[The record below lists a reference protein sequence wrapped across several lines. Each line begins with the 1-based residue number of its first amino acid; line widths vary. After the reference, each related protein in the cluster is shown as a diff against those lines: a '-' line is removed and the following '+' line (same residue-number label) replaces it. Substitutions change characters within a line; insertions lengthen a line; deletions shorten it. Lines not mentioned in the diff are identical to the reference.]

1 MLFNL
6 SRKNFKKS
14 IRDYF
19 VYFFTLI
26 LGVAVFYIFNAIE
39 TQTAMMEVTKTK
51 AEIIDMM
58 NRALEGVSVFVSFIL
73 GYLIVY
79 ASRFMLK
86 KRKKE
91 FAVYL
96 TLGMKKTQISGML
109 WIETVF
115 MGIISLGAG
124 LLVGIGLSQ
133 FMSLFV
139 SKIFEADLSKF
150 VFTVSGKAVI
160 KSIIYFLIIYMVVM
174 ILNTWEISRARLIC
188 FLTAEKKKEKNILKN
203 PILSVLVF
211 ILAWVILGYAYYN
224 VTGNAQALSTEVDV
238 FTQIILGI
246 IGTFMVFWSAS
257 GFFAAMAGK
266 VSKLYYKGLNSFAV
280 GEISNKLNSMVA
292 SATIICLLLFMTI
305 CIITSVFTRKA
316 YKDKLVDELAPVD
329 ISMEKTV
336 IEDHKTIGDV
346 FKERNISI
354 DIFRDSTEAYS
365 FYSEEITNIA
375 VLGNYLLENMEFYG
389 EEFANAPVEVMK
401 VSDYNKFAK
410 MYHQKTYSLNE
421 NEYLIVANQ
430 EGAVQLFNR
439 GFKENKEISFQGKKY
454 YAKENV
460 CQDGFVMMNYEKY
473 NRGILLLPDE
483 ADLSQCKQYCNY
495 IAANYKNRSK
505 KFRSMVDEQI
515 FNNMKKSREAAYPII
530 TVTRSNIVDDS
541 IGASAMYIFLGMY
554 LGISFL
560 LSGAAILSLKVL
572 SDAADSKDKYEI
584 LRKLGCEER
593 KIRAVVWKQNTMFF
607 GLPVLVAGIH
617 SVFGIQVCNQLLSIY
632 GEQSILPGLTA
643 AVLLVLFFYGGY
655 FLIAQL
661 CSLRIIKGEKTR

>member
-14 IRDYF
+14 IRDYS

-39 TQTAMMEVTKTK
+39 TQTAMMEVTKAK
-51 AEIIDMM
+51 VEIIDMM
-58 NRALEGVSVFVSFIL
+58 NSALEAVSIFVSFIL

-115 MGIISLGAG
+115 MGIISLGVG

-150 VFTVSGKAVI
+150 VFTVSGKAIV
-160 KSIIYFLIIYMVVM
+160 KSVFYFLVIYIVVM
-174 ILNTWEISRARLIC
+174 ILNTWEISRARLIR

-203 PILSVLVF
+203 PILSVLIF
-211 ILAWVILGYAYYN
+211 ILAWVILGYAYHN
-224 VTGNAQALSTEVDV
+224 VTGNAQALTTEVDV

-246 IGTFMVFWSAS
+246 IGTFLVFWSVS

-266 VSKLYYKGLNSFAV
+266 ASKVYYKGLNSFAV

-292 SATIICLLLFMTI
+292 SATIICLLLFMTV

-316 YKDKLVDELAPVD
+316 YKDKLVDEMAPMD
-329 ISMEKTV
+329 ISMEKYV
-336 IEDHKTIGDV
+336 AEDHKTIADV
-346 FKERNISI
+346 FEEKKISMDAFC
-354 DIFRDSTEAYS
+354 DITEAYS
-365 FYSEEITNIA
+365 LQSEEITNAAI
-375 VLGNYLLENMEFYG
+375 LGDYLLENAEFYG

-401 VSDYNKFAK
+401 VGDYNKFAK
-410 MYHQKTYSLNE
+410 RYNKKTYSLKE
-421 NEYLIVANQ
+421 DEYLIVANQ
-430 EGAVQLFNR
+430 EGSVKLFNS
-439 GFKENKEISFQGKKY
+439 GLKENQEISFQGRTY
-454 YAKENV
+454 HAKETV
-460 CQDGFVMMNYEKY
+460 CQDGFMMMSYEKY
-473 NRGILLLPDE
+473 NMGILLLPDE
-483 ADLSQCKQYCNY
+483 VDLSQCSQYRNY
-495 IAANYKNRSK
+495 IAANYKNDSK
-505 KFRSMVDEQI
+505 KFRTMVDKQI
-515 FNNMKKSREAAYPII
+515 SNNMKHSWEATYPVV
-530 TVTRSNIVDDS
+530 TATRSNIIDDS
-541 IGASAMYIFLGMY
+541 IGTSAMYIFLGMY

-593 KIRAVVWKQNTMFF
+593 KIRAVVWKQNSMFF
-607 GLPVLVAGIH
+607 GLPVLVASIH
-617 SVFGIQVCNQLLSIY
+617 SIFGIQVCNQLLSIY

-643 AVLLVLFFYGGY
+643 TVLLVLFFYGGY
-655 FLIAQL
+655 FLIAQM
-661 CSLRIIKGEKTR
+661 CSLRIIRGEK

>member
-14 IRDYF
+14 IRDYS

-39 TQTAMMEVTKTK
+39 TQTAMMEVTKAK

-58 NRALEGVSVFVSFIL
+58 NSALEAVSIFVSFIL

-150 VFTVSGKAVI
+150 VFTVSGKAIVKSVLYFFVI
-160 KSIIYFLIIYMVVM
+160 YIVVM
-174 ILNTWEISRARLIC
+174 ILNTWEISRARLIR
-188 FLTAEKKKEKNILKN
+188 FLTAEKKKEKNFLKN

-211 ILAWVILGYAYYN
+211 VLAWVILGYAYYN
-224 VTGNAQALSTEVDV
+224 VTGNAQALTTEVDV

-246 IGTFMVFWSAS
+246 IGTFLVFWSVS

-266 VSKLYYKGLNSFAV
+266 AFKVYYKGLNSFAV
-280 GEISNKLNSMVA
+280 GEISNKLNSMVV
-292 SATIICLLLFMTI
+292 SATIICLLLFMTV

-316 YKDKLVDELAPVD
+316 YKDKLVDEMAPMD
-329 ISMEKTV
+329 ISMEKFV
-336 IEDHKTIGDV
+336 AEDHKTIADV
-346 FKERNISI
+346 LKEKKITMDAFC
-354 DIFRDSTEAYS
+354 DITEAYS
-365 FYSEEITNIA
+365 LQSEEITNAA
-375 VLGNYLLENMEFYG
+375 VLGDYLLENAEFYG

-401 VSDYNKFAK
+401 VGDYNKFAK
-410 MYHQKTYSLNE
+410 MYNKKTYSLKE
-421 NEYLIVANQ
+421 DEYLIVANQ
-430 EGAVQLFNR
+430 EGSVKLFNS
-439 GFKENKEISFQGKKY
+439 GLKENQEISFQGKTY
-454 YAKENV
+454 RAKEMV
-460 CQDGFVMMNYEKY
+460 CQDGFVMMNYDKY
-473 NRGILLLPDE
+473 NMGILLLPDE
-483 ADLSQCKQYCNY
+483 ADLSQCKKYCNY
-495 IAANYKNRSK
+495 IAANYKNDSK
-505 KFRSMVDEQI
+505 KFRTMVDEQI
-515 FNNMKKSREAAYPII
+515 SNNMKNSWEVTYPVV
-530 TVTRSNIVDDS
+530 TATRSNIIDDS
-541 IGASAMYIFLGMY
+541 IGTSAM
-554 LGISFL
+554 
-560 LSGAAILSLKVL
+560 
-572 SDAADSKDKYEI
+572 
-584 LRKLGCEER
+584 
-593 KIRAVVWKQNTMFF
+593 
-607 GLPVLVAGIH
+607 
-617 SVFGIQVCNQLLSIY
+617 
-632 GEQSILPGLTA
+632 
-643 AVLLVLFFYGGY
+643 
-655 FLIAQL
+655 
-661 CSLRIIKGEKTR
+661 

>member
-14 IRDYF
+14 IRDYS

-39 TQTAMMEVTKTK
+39 TQTAMMEVTKAK

-58 NRALEGVSVFVSFIL
+58 NSALEAVSIFVSFIL

-150 VFTVSGKAVI
+150 VFTVSGKAIV
-160 KSIIYFLIIYMVVM
+160 KSVFYFLVIYIVVM
-174 ILNTWEISRARLIC
+174 ILNTWEITRARLIC

-203 PILSVLVF
+203 PILSVLIF

-224 VTGNAQALSTEVDV
+224 VTGNAQTLTTEVDV

-246 IGTFMVFWSAS
+246 IGTFLVFWSVS

-266 VSKLYYKGLNSFAV
+266 VSKVYYKGLNSFAV
-280 GEISNKLNSMVA
+280 GEISNKLNFMVV
-292 SATIICLLLFMTI
+292 SATIICLLLFMTV

-316 YKDKLVDELAPVD
+316 YKDKLVDELAPMD
-329 ISMEKTV
+329 ISMEKV
-336 IEDHKTIGDV
+336 VGEDHKSIEDV
-346 FKERNISI
+346 FEEKKISMDAFC
-354 DIFRDSTEAYS
+354 DITEAYS
-365 FYSEEITNIA
+365 FNSEEITNAA
-375 VLGNYLLENMEFYG
+375 VLGNYLLENMDKYG
-389 EEFANAPVEVMK
+389 QEYANTPVEVMK
-401 VSDYNKFAK
+401 VSDYNKFAE
-410 MYHQKTYSLNE
+410 MYNKKTYSLKE

-430 EGAVQLFNR
+430 ESSVKLFNS
-439 GFKENKEISFQGKKY
+439 GLKENQEISFQGRTY
-454 YAKENV
+454 HAKETV
-460 CQDGFVMMNYEKY
+460 CQDGFMMMSYEKY
-473 NRGILLLPDE
+473 NMGILLLPDE
-483 ADLSQCKQYCNY
+483 VDLSQCSQYRNY
-495 IAANYKNRSK
+495 IAANYKNDSK
-505 KFRSMVDEQI
+505 KFRTMVDKQI
-515 FNNMKKSREAAYPII
+515 SNNMKHSWEATYPVV
-530 TVTRSNIVDDS
+530 TATRSNIIDDS
-541 IGASAMYIFLGMY
+541 IGTSAMYIFLGMY

-593 KIRAVVWKQNTMFF
+593 KIRAVVWKQNSMFF
-607 GLPVLVAGIH
+607 GLPVLVASIH
-617 SVFGIQVCNQLLSIY
+617 SIFGIQVCNQLLSIY

-643 AVLLVLFFYGGY
+643 TVLLVLFFYGGY
-655 FLIAQL
+655 FLIAQM
-661 CSLRIIKGEKTR
+661 CSLRIIRGEK

>member
-14 IRDYF
+14 IRDYS

-39 TQTAMMEVTKTK
+39 TQTAMMEVTKAK

-58 NRALEGVSVFVSFIL
+58 NSALEAVSIFVSFIL

-150 VFTVSGKAVI
+150 VFTVSGKAIV
-160 KSIIYFLIIYMVVM
+160 KSVFYFLVIYIVVM

-203 PILSVLVF
+203 PILSVLIF

-224 VTGNAQALSTEVDV
+224 VTGNAQTLTTEVDV

-246 IGTFMVFWSAS
+246 IGTFLVFWSVS

-266 VSKLYYKGLNSFAV
+266 VSKVYYKGLNSFAV
-280 GEISNKLNSMVA
+280 GEISNKLNSMVV
-292 SATIICLLLFMTI
+292 SATIICLLLFMTV

-316 YKDKLVDELAPVD
+316 YKDKLVDELAPMD
-329 ISMEKTV
+329 ISMEKV
-336 IEDHKTIGDV
+336 VGEDHKSIEDV
-346 FKERNISI
+346 FEEKKISMDAFC
-354 DIFRDSTEAYS
+354 DITEAYS
-365 FYSEEITNIA
+365 FNSEEITNAA
-375 VLGNYLLENMEFYG
+375 VLGNYLLENMDKYG
-389 EEFANAPVEVMK
+389 QGYANTPVEVMK
-401 VSDYNKFAK
+401 VSDYNKFAE
-410 MYHQKTYSLNE
+410 MYNKKTYSLKE

-430 EGAVQLFNR
+430 ESSVKLFNS
-439 GFKENKEISFQGKKY
+439 GLKENQEISFQGRTY
-454 YAKENV
+454 HAKETV
-460 CQDGFVMMNYEKY
+460 CQDGFMMMSYEKY
-473 NRGILLLPDE
+473 NMGILLLPDE
-483 ADLSQCKQYCNY
+483 VDLSQCSQYRNY
-495 IAANYKNRSK
+495 IAANYKNDSK
-505 KFRSMVDEQI
+505 KFRTMVDKQI
-515 FNNMKKSREAAYPII
+515 SNNMKHSWEATYPVV
-530 TVTRSNIVDDS
+530 TATRSNIIDDS
-541 IGASAMYIFLGMY
+541 IGTSAMYIFLGMY

-593 KIRAVVWKQNTMFF
+593 KIRAVVWKQNSMFF
-607 GLPVLVAGIH
+607 GLPVLVASIH
-617 SVFGIQVCNQLLSIY
+617 SIFGIQVCNQLLSIY

-643 AVLLVLFFYGGY
+643 TVLLVLFFYGGY
-655 FLIAQL
+655 FLIAQM
-661 CSLRIIKGEKTR
+661 CSLRIIRGEK

>member
-1 MLFNL
+1 MLFKL

-39 TQTAMMEVTKTK
+39 TQTAMMELTRAK
-51 AEIIDMM
+51 AEILDMM
-58 NRALEGVSVFVSFIL
+58 NRILEVVSIFVSFIL

-150 VFTVSGKAVI
+150 VFTVSGKAIV
-160 KSIIYFLIIYMVVM
+160 KSILYFLVIYMVVM
-174 ILNTWEISRARLIC
+174 ILNTWEISRARLIR

-203 PILSVLVF
+203 PVLSVLIF

-224 VTGNAQALSTEVDV
+224 VTGNAQALATEVDV

-246 IGTFMVFWSAS
+246 IGTFLVFWSVS

-266 VSKLYYKGLNSFAV
+266 VSKVYYKGLNSFAV
-280 GEISNKLNSMVA
+280 GEISNKLNSMVV
-292 SATIICLLLFMTI
+292 SATIICLLLFMTV
-305 CIITSVFTRKA
+305 CMITSVFTRKA
-316 YKDKLVDELAPVD
+316 YKEKLVDELAPMD

-336 IEDHKTIGDV
+336 IEDHKAIKEV
-346 FKERNISI
+346 FKEKNISMNEFC
-354 DIFRDSTEAYS
+354 DITEAYS
-365 FYSEEITNIA
+365 FHSEEITNA
-375 VLGNYLLENMEFYG
+375 EVLGNYFLKNADKYG
-389 EEFANAPVEVMK
+389 EEFAKNPLEVMR
-401 VSDYNKFAK
+401 VGDYNRFAK
-410 MYHQKTYSLNE
+410 MYHQKTYNLKE

-430 EGAVQLFNR
+430 DGAVRLFNE
-439 GFKENKEISFQGKKY
+439 GFKENQEITFQGKTY
-454 YAKENV
+454 YAKETV
-460 CQDGFVMMNYEKY
+460 CQDGFMMMSYEKW
-473 NRGILLLPDE
+473 NQGILLLPDE
-483 ADLSQCKQYCNY
+483 ADLSQSKKYCNY
-495 IAANYKNRSK
+495 IAANYKNDSR
-505 KFRSMVDEQI
+505 KFRNMIDEQI
-515 FNNMKKSREAAYPII
+515 ANNLKNSWKADYPII
-530 TVTRSNIVDDS
+530 AVTHSNILDDS
-541 IGASAMYIFLGMY
+541 IGTSAMYIFLGMY
-554 LGISFL
+554 LAISFL

-593 KIRAVVWKQNTMFF
+593 KIRAVVWKQNSMFF
-607 GLPVLVAGIH
+607 GLPVFVAGIH
-617 SVFGIQVCNQLLSIY
+617 SIFGIQVCNQLLSVY
-632 GEQSILPGLTA
+632 GEQSILPGLMA
-643 AVLLVLFFYGGY
+643 AVVLVLFFYGGY

-661 CSLRIIKGEKTR
+661 CSLRIIKGGK

>member
-14 IRDYF
+14 IRDYS

-39 TQTAMMEVTKTK
+39 TQTAMMEVTKAK
-51 AEIIDMM
+51 VEIIDMM
-58 NRALEGVSVFVSFIL
+58 NSALEAVSIFVSFIL

-115 MGIISLGAG
+115 MGIISLGVG

-150 VFTVSGKAVI
+150 VFTVSGKAIV
-160 KSIIYFLIIYMVVM
+160 KSVFYFLVIYIVVM
-174 ILNTWEISRARLIC
+174 ILNTWEISRARLIR

-203 PILSVLVF
+203 PILSVLIF
-211 ILAWVILGYAYYN
+211 ILAWVILGYAYHN
-224 VTGNAQALSTEVDV
+224 VTGNAQALTTEVDV

-246 IGTFMVFWSAS
+246 IGTFLVFWSVS

-266 VSKLYYKGLNSFAV
+266 VSKVYYKGLNSFAV
-280 GEISNKLNSMVA
+280 GEISNKLNSMVV
-292 SATIICLLLFMTI
+292 SATIICLLLFMTV

-316 YKDKLVDELAPVD
+316 YKDKLVDELAPMD
-329 ISMEKTV
+329 ISMEKV
-336 IEDHKTIGDV
+336 VGEDHKSIEDV
-346 FKERNISI
+346 FEEKKISMDAFC
-354 DIFRDSTEAYS
+354 DITEAYS
-365 FYSEEITNIA
+365 FNSEEITNAA
-375 VLGNYLLENMEFYG
+375 VLGNYLLENMDKYG
-389 EEFANAPVEVMK
+389 QEYANTPVEVMK
-401 VSDYNKFAK
+401 VSDYNKFAE
-410 MYHQKTYSLNE
+410 MYNKKTYSLKE

-430 EGAVQLFNR
+430 ESSVKLFNS
-439 GFKENKEISFQGKKY
+439 GLKENQEISFQGRTY
-454 YAKENV
+454 HAKETV
-460 CQDGFVMMNYEKY
+460 CQDGFMMMSYEKY
-473 NRGILLLPDE
+473 NMGILLLPDE
-483 ADLSQCKQYCNY
+483 VDLSQCSQYRNY
-495 IAANYKNRSK
+495 IAANYKNDSK
-505 KFRSMVDEQI
+505 KFRTMVDKQI
-515 FNNMKKSREAAYPII
+515 SNNMKHSWEATYPVV
-530 TVTRSNIVDDS
+530 TATRSNIIDDS
-541 IGASAMYIFLGMY
+541 IGTSAMYIFLGMY

-593 KIRAVVWKQNTMFF
+593 KIRAVVWKQNSMFF
-607 GLPVLVAGIH
+607 GLPVLVASIH
-617 SVFGIQVCNQLLSIY
+617 SIFGIQVCNQLLSIY
-632 GEQSILPGLTA
+632 GEQSILPGFTA
-643 AVLLVLFFYGGY
+643 TVLLVLFFYGGY
-655 FLIAQL
+655 FLIAQM
-661 CSLRIIKGEKTR
+661 CSLRIIRGEK

>member
-39 TQTAMMEVTKTK
+39 TQTAMMEVTKAK
-51 AEIIDMM
+51 ADIIDMM

-91 FAVYL
+91 FAIYL

-150 VFTVSGKAVI
+150 VFTVSGKAI
-160 KSIIYFLIIYMVVM
+160 AKSILYFLVIYIVVM
-174 ILNTWEISRARLIC
+174 VLNTWEISRARLIR

-211 ILAWVILGYAYYN
+211 VLAWVILGYAYYN
-224 VTGNAQALSTEVDV
+224 VTGNADALATETDV

-246 IGTFMVFWSAS
+246 IGTFLVFWSVS

-266 VSKLYYKGLNSFAV
+266 ASKVYYKGLNSFAV

-292 SATIICLLLFMTI
+292 SATIICLLLFMTV

-316 YKDKLVDELAPVD
+316 YKDKLVDELAPAD
-329 ISMEKTV
+329 ISMEKRVT
-336 IEDHKTIGDV
+336 EDHKTIEDV
-346 FKERNISI
+346 FEEKKISMDAFC
-354 DIFRDSTEAYS
+354 DITKAYS
-365 FYSEEITNIA
+365 FHSAEITNADI
-375 VLGNYLLENMEFYG
+375 LGDYFLKNADKYG
-389 EEFANAPVEVMK
+389 EEFANTSVEVMR
-401 VSDYNKFAK
+401 VGDYNRFAK
-410 MYHQKTYSLNE
+410 LYHQKTYSLKE

-430 EGAVQLFNR
+430 DGAVQLFNK
-439 GFKENKEISFQGKKY
+439 GFEENEEITFQGKTY
-454 YAKENV
+454 HAKETV
-460 CQDGFVMMNYEKY
+460 CQDGFMMMSYEKW
-473 NRGILLLPDE
+473 NQGILLLPDE
-483 ADLSQCKQYCNY
+483 ADLSQCEKYRNY
-495 IAANYKNRSK
+495 IAANYKNDSK
-505 KFRSMVDEQI
+505 KFRNMVDEQI
-515 FNNMKKSREAAYPII
+515 SNNIKNSWEVTYPVV

-572 SDAADSKDKYEI
+572 SDAADSREKYEI

-593 KIRAVVWKQNTMFF
+593 KIRAAVWKQNSMFF

-617 SVFGIQVCNQLLSIY
+617 SIFGIQVCNQLLSIY
-632 GEQSILPGLTA
+632 GEQSILPGLAA

-661 CSLRIIKGEKTR
+661 CSLRIIKGEK

>member
-14 IRDYF
+14 IRDYS

-39 TQTAMMEVTKTK
+39 TQTAMMEVTKAK

-58 NRALEGVSVFVSFIL
+58 NSALEAVSIFVSFIL

-115 MGIISLGAG
+115 MGIISLGVG

-150 VFTVSGKAVI
+150 VFTVSGKAIVKSVLYFFVI
-160 KSIIYFLIIYMVVM
+160 YIVVM
-174 ILNTWEISRARLIC
+174 ILNTWEISRARLIR
-188 FLTAEKKKEKNILKN
+188 FLTAEKKKEKNFLKN

-211 ILAWVILGYAYYN
+211 VLAWVILGYAYYN
-224 VTGNAQALSTEVDV
+224 VTGNAQALTTEVDV

-246 IGTFMVFWSAS
+246 IGTFLVFWSVS
-257 GFFAAMAGK
+257 GFFATMAGK
-266 VSKLYYKGLNSFAV
+266 AFKVYYKGLNSFAV

-292 SATIICLLLFMTI
+292 SATIICLLLFMAV

-316 YKDKLVDELAPVD
+316 YKDKLVDEMAPMD
-329 ISMEKTV
+329 ISMEKFV
-336 IEDHKTIGDV
+336 AEDHKTIADV
-346 FKERNISI
+346 LKEKKITMDAFC
-354 DIFRDSTEAYS
+354 DITEAYS
-365 FYSEEITNIA
+365 LQSEEITNAA
-375 VLGNYLLENMEFYG
+375 VLGDYLLENAEFYG

-401 VSDYNKFAK
+401 VGDYNKFAK
-410 MYHQKTYSLNE
+410 MYNKKTYSLKE
-421 NEYLIVANQ
+421 DEYLIVANQ
-430 EGAVQLFNR
+430 EGSVKLFNS
-439 GFKENKEISFQGKKY
+439 GLKENQEISFQGKTY
-454 YAKENV
+454 RAKEMV
-460 CQDGFVMMNYEKY
+460 CQDGFVMMNYDKY
-473 NRGILLLPDE
+473 NMGIVLLPDE
-483 ADLSQCKQYCNY
+483 ADLSQCKKYCNY
-495 IAANYKNRSK
+495 IAANYKNDSK
-505 KFRSMVDEQI
+505 KFGTMVDEQI
-515 FNNMKKSREAAYPII
+515 SNNMKNSWEVTYPVV
-530 TVTRSNIVDDS
+530 TATRSNIIDDS
-541 IGASAMYIFLGMY
+541 IGTSAMYIFLGMY

-593 KIRAVVWKQNTMFF
+593 KIRGVVWKQNSMFWF
-607 GLPVLVAGIH
+607 ACFSGRY
-617 SVFGIQVCNQLLSIY
+617 SFRFWYS
-632 GEQSILPGLTA
+632 SM
-643 AVLLVLFFYGGY
+643 
-655 FLIAQL
+655 
-661 CSLRIIKGEKTR
+661 

>member
-14 IRDYF
+14 IRDYS

-39 TQTAMMEVTKTK
+39 TQTAMMEVTKAK

-58 NRALEGVSVFVSFIL
+58 NSALEAVSIFVSFIL

-150 VFTVSGKAVI
+150 VFTVSGKAIV
-160 KSIIYFLIIYMVVM
+160 KSVFYFLVIYIVVM
-174 ILNTWEISRARLIC
+174 ILNTWEISRARLIR

-211 ILAWVILGYAYYN
+211 ILAWVILGCAYHN
-224 VTGNAQALSTEVDV
+224 VTGNAQALTTEVDV

-246 IGTFMVFWSAS
+246 IGTFLVFWSVS

-266 VSKLYYKGLNSFAV
+266 VSKVYYKGLNSFAV
-280 GEISNKLNSMVA
+280 GEISNKLNSMVV
-292 SATIICLLLFMTI
+292 SATIICLLLFMTV

-316 YKDKLVDELAPVD
+316 YKDKLVDEMAPMD
-329 ISMEKTV
+329 ISMEKFV
-336 IEDHKTIGDV
+336 AEDHKTIADV
-346 FKERNISI
+346 LKEKKITMDAFC
-354 DIFRDSTEAYS
+354 DITEAYS
-365 FYSEEITNIA
+365 FQSEEITNAA
-375 VLGNYLLENMEFYG
+375 VLG
-389 EEFANAPVEVMK
+389 EEFANTPVEVMK

-410 MYHQKTYSLNE
+410 RYNKKTYSLKE
-421 NEYLIVANQ
+421 DEYLIVANQ
-430 EGAVQLFNR
+430 EGSVKLFNS
-439 GFKENKEISFQGKKY
+439 GLKENQEISFQGKTY
-454 YAKENV
+454 HAKEKA
-460 CQDGFVMMNYEKY
+460 CQDGFVMMNYDKY
-473 NRGILLLPDE
+473 NMGILLLPDE
-483 ADLSQCKQYCNY
+483 ADFSQCKEYRNY
-495 IAANYKNRSK
+495 IAANYKNDSK
-505 KFRSMVDEQI
+505 KFRTMVDKQI
-515 FNNMKKSREAAYPII
+515 SNNMKNSWEATYPVI
-530 TVTRSNIVDDS
+530 TATRSNIIDDS
-541 IGASAMYIFLGMY
+541 IGTSAMYIFLGMY

-593 KIRAVVWKQNTMFF
+593 KIRGVVWKQNSMFF
-607 GLPVLVAGIH
+607 GLPVLIAGIH
-617 SVFGIQVCNQLLSIY
+617 SIFGIQVCNQLLSIY
-632 GEQSILPGLTA
+632 GKQSILPGLTA
-643 AVLLVLFFYGGY
+643 AVILVLFFYGGY

-661 CSLRIIKGEKTR
+661 CSLRIIRGEKI

>member
-14 IRDYF
+14 IRDYS

-39 TQTAMMEVTKTK
+39 TQTAMMEVTKAK
-51 AEIIDMM
+51 VEIIDMM
-58 NRALEGVSVFVSFIL
+58 NSALEAVSIFVSFIL

-109 WIETVF
+109 WIETAF
-115 MGIISLGAG
+115 MGIISLGVG

-150 VFTVSGKAVI
+150 VFTVSGKAIV
-160 KSIIYFLIIYMVVM
+160 KSVFYFLVIYIVVM
-174 ILNTWEISRARLIC
+174 ILNTWEISRARLIR

-203 PILSVLVF
+203 PILSVLIF
-211 ILAWVILGYAYYN
+211 ILAWVILGYAYHN
-224 VTGNAQALSTEVDV
+224 VTGNAQALTTEVDV

-246 IGTFMVFWSAS
+246 IGTFLVFWSVS

-266 VSKLYYKGLNSFAV
+266 ASKVYYKGLNSFAV

-292 SATIICLLLFMTI
+292 SATIICLLLFMTV

-316 YKDKLVDELAPVD
+316 YKDKLVDEMAPMD
-329 ISMEKTV
+329 ISMEKYV
-336 IEDHKTIGDV
+336 AEDHKTIADV
-346 FKERNISI
+346 FEEKKISMDAFC
-354 DIFRDSTEAYS
+354 DITEAYS
-365 FYSEEITNIA
+365 LQSEEITNAA
-375 VLGNYLLENMEFYG
+375 VLGDYLLENAEFYG

-401 VSDYNKFAK
+401 VGDYNKFAK
-410 MYHQKTYSLNE
+410 RYNKKTYSLKE
-421 NEYLIVANQ
+421 DEYLIVANQ
-430 EGAVQLFNR
+430 EGSVKLFNS
-439 GFKENKEISFQGKKY
+439 GLKENQEISFQGKTY
-454 YAKENV
+454 RAKEKA
-460 CQDGFVMMNYEKY
+460 CQDGFVMMNYDKY
-473 NRGILLLPDE
+473 NMGILLLPDE
-483 ADLSQCKQYCNY
+483 ADFSQCKEDTNY
-495 IAANYKNRSK
+495 IAANYKNDSK
-505 KFRSMVDEQI
+505 KFRTMVDKQI
-515 FNNMKKSREAAYPII
+515 SNNMKNSWEVTYPVV
-530 TVTRSNIVDDS
+530 TATRSNIIDDS
-541 IGASAMYIFLGMY
+541 IGTSAMYIFLGMY

-593 KIRAVVWKQNTMFF
+593 KIRAVVWKQNSMFF
-607 GLPVLVAGIH
+607 GLPVLVASIH
-617 SVFGIQVCNQLLSIY
+617 SIFGIQVCNQLLSIY

-643 AVLLVLFFYGGY
+643 TVLLVLFFYGGY
-655 FLIAQL
+655 FLIAQM
-661 CSLRIIKGEKTR
+661 CSLRIIRGEK

>member
-14 IRDYF
+14 IRDYS

-39 TQTAMMEVTKTK
+39 TQTAMMEVTKAK

-58 NRALEGVSVFVSFIL
+58 NSALEAVSIFVSFIL

-150 VFTVSGKAVI
+150 VFTVSGKAIV
-160 KSIIYFLIIYMVVM
+160 KSVFYFLVIYIVVM

-203 PILSVLVF
+203 PILSVLIF

-224 VTGNAQALSTEVDV
+224 VTGNAQTLTTEVDV

-246 IGTFMVFWSAS
+246 IGTFLVFWSVS

-266 VSKLYYKGLNSFAV
+266 VSKVYYKGLNSFAV
-280 GEISNKLNSMVA
+280 GEISNKLNSMVV
-292 SATIICLLLFMTI
+292 SATIICLLLFMTV

-316 YKDKLVDELAPVD
+316 YKDKLVDELAPMD
-329 ISMEKTV
+329 ISMEKV
-336 IEDHKTIGDV
+336 VGEDHKSIEDV
-346 FKERNISI
+346 FEEKKISMDAFC
-354 DIFRDSTEAYS
+354 DITEAYS
-365 FYSEEITNIA
+365 FNSEEITNAA
-375 VLGNYLLENMEFYG
+375 VLGNYLLENMDKYG
-389 EEFANAPVEVMK
+389 QEYANTPVEVMK
-401 VSDYNKFAK
+401 VSDYNKFAE
-410 MYHQKTYSLNE
+410 MYNKKTYSLKE

-430 EGAVQLFNR
+430 ESSVKLFNS
-439 GFKENKEISFQGKKY
+439 GLKENQEISFQGRTY
-454 YAKENV
+454 HAKETV
-460 CQDGFVMMNYEKY
+460 CQDGFMMMSYEKY
-473 NRGILLLPDE
+473 NMGILLLPDE
-483 ADLSQCKQYCNY
+483 VDLSQCSQYRNY
-495 IAANYKNRSK
+495 IAANYKNDSK
-505 KFRSMVDEQI
+505 KFRTMVDKQI
-515 FNNMKKSREAAYPII
+515 SNNMKHSWEATYPVV
-530 TVTRSNIVDDS
+530 TATRSNIIDDS
-541 IGASAMYIFLGMY
+541 IGTSAMYIFLGMY

-593 KIRAVVWKQNTMFF
+593 KIRAVVWKQNSMFF
-607 GLPVLVAGIH
+607 GLPVLVASIH
-617 SVFGIQVCNQLLSIY
+617 SIFGIQVCNQLLSIY

-643 AVLLVLFFYGGY
+643 TVLLVLFFYGGY
-655 FLIAQL
+655 FLIAQM
-661 CSLRIIKGEKTR
+661 CSLRIIRGEK

>member
-14 IRDYF
+14 IRDYS

-39 TQTAMMEVTKTK
+39 TQTAMMEVTKAK
-51 AEIIDMM
+51 VEIIDMM
-58 NRALEGVSVFVSFIL
+58 NSALEAVSIFVSFIL

-115 MGIISLGAG
+115 MGIISLGVG

-150 VFTVSGKAVI
+150 VFTVSGKAIV
-160 KSIIYFLIIYMVVM
+160 KSVFYFLVIYIVVM
-174 ILNTWEISRARLIC
+174 
-188 FLTAEKKKEKNILKN
+188 
-203 PILSVLVF
+203 
-211 ILAWVILGYAYYN
+211 ILGYAYHN
-224 VTGNAQALSTEVDV
+224 VTGNAQALTTEVDV

-246 IGTFMVFWSAS
+246 IGTFLVFWSVS

-266 VSKLYYKGLNSFAV
+266 ASKVYYKGLNSFAV

-292 SATIICLLLFMTI
+292 SATIICLLLFMTV

-316 YKDKLVDELAPVD
+316 YKDKLVDEMAPMD
-329 ISMEKTV
+329 ISMEKYV
-336 IEDHKTIGDV
+336 AEDHKTIADV
-346 FKERNISI
+346 FEEKKISMDAFC
-354 DIFRDSTEAYS
+354 DITEAYS
-365 FYSEEITNIA
+365 LQSEEITNAA
-375 VLGNYLLENMEFYG
+375 VLGDYLLENAEFYG

-401 VSDYNKFAK
+401 VGDYNKFAK
-410 MYHQKTYSLNE
+410 RYNKKTYSLKE
-421 NEYLIVANQ
+421 DEYLIVANQ
-430 EGAVQLFNR
+430 EGSVKLFNS
-439 GFKENKEISFQGKKY
+439 GLKENQEISFQGKTY
-454 YAKENV
+454 RAKEKA
-460 CQDGFVMMNYEKY
+460 CQDGFVMMNYDKY
-473 NRGILLLPDE
+473 NMGILLLPDE
-483 ADLSQCKQYCNY
+483 ADFSQCKEDTNY
-495 IAANYKNRSK
+495 IAANYKNDSK
-505 KFRSMVDEQI
+505 KFRTMVDKQI
-515 FNNMKKSREAAYPII
+515 SNNMKNSWEVTYPVV
-530 TVTRSNIVDDS
+530 TATRSNIIDDS
-541 IGASAMYIFLGMY
+541 IGTSAMYIFLGMY

-593 KIRAVVWKQNTMFF
+593 KIRGVLWKQNSMFF
-607 GLPVLVAGIH
+607 GLPVLVASIH
-617 SVFGIQVCNQLLSIY
+617 SIFGIQVCNQLLSIY

-643 AVLLVLFFYGGY
+643 AVILVLFFYGGY
-655 FLIAQL
+655 FLIAQM
-661 CSLRIIKGEKTR
+661 CSLRIIRGEK

>member
-14 IRDYF
+14 IRDYS

-39 TQTAMMEVTKTK
+39 TQTAMMEVTKAK

-58 NRALEGVSVFVSFIL
+58 NSALEAVSIFVSFIL

-115 MGIISLGAG
+115 MGIISLGVG
-124 LLVGIGLSQ
+124 LLVGIGFSQ

-150 VFTVSGKAVI
+150 VFTVSGKAIVKSVLYFFVI
-160 KSIIYFLIIYMVVM
+160 YIVVM
-174 ILNTWEISRARLIC
+174 ILNTWEISRARLIR
-188 FLTAEKKKEKNILKN
+188 FLTAEKKKEKNFLKN

-211 ILAWVILGYAYYN
+211 VLAWVILGYAYYN
-224 VTGNAQALSTEVDV
+224 VTGNAQALTTEVDV

-246 IGTFMVFWSAS
+246 IGTFLVFWSVS

-266 VSKLYYKGLNSFAV
+266 VSKVYYKGLNSFAV

-292 SATIICLLLFMTI
+292 SATIICLLLFMSL

-316 YKDKLVDELAPVD
+316 YKDKLVDELAPMD
-329 ISMEKTV
+329 ISMEKFV
-336 IEDHKTIGDV
+336 AEDHKTIADV
-346 FKERNISI
+346 LKEKKITMDAFC
-354 DIFRDSTEAYS
+354 DITEAYS
-365 FYSEEITNIA
+365 LQSEEITNAA
-375 VLGNYLLENMEFYG
+375 VLGDYLLENAEFYG

-401 VSDYNKFAK
+401 VGDYNKFAK
-410 MYHQKTYSLNE
+410 MYNKKTYSLKE
-421 NEYLIVANQ
+421 DEYLIVANQ
-430 EGAVQLFNR
+430 EGSVKLFNS
-439 GFKENKEISFQGKKY
+439 GLKENQEISFQGKTY
-454 YAKENV
+454 RAKEMV
-460 CQDGFVMMNYEKY
+460 CQDGFVMMNYDKY
-473 NRGILLLPDE
+473 NMGIVLLPDE
-483 ADLSQCKQYCNY
+483 ADLSQCKKYCNY
-495 IAANYKNRSK
+495 IAANYKNDSK
-505 KFRSMVDEQI
+505 KFRTMVDEQI
-515 FNNMKKSREAAYPII
+515 SNNMKNSWEVPYPVV
-530 TVTRSNIVDDS
+530 TATRSNIIDDS
-541 IGASAMYIFLGMY
+541 IGTSAMYIFLGMY

-593 KIRAVVWKQNTMFF
+593 KIRGVVWKQNSMFF
-607 GLPVLVAGIH
+607 ALPVLVAGIH

-643 AVLLVLFFYGGY
+643 AVILVLLFYGGY

-661 CSLRIIKGEKTR
+661 CSLRIIRGEKI

>member
-14 IRDYF
+14 IRDYS

-39 TQTAMMEVTKTK
+39 TQTAMMEVTKAK
-51 AEIIDMM
+51 VEIIDMM
-58 NRALEGVSVFVSFIL
+58 NSALEAVSIFVSFIL

-115 MGIISLGAG
+115 MGIISLGVG

-150 VFTVSGKAVI
+150 VFTVSGKAIV
-160 KSIIYFLIIYMVVM
+160 KSVFYFLVIYIVVM
-174 ILNTWEISRARLIC
+174 ILNTWEISRARLIR

-203 PILSVLVF
+203 PILSVLIF

-224 VTGNAQALSTEVDV
+224 VTGNAQTLTTEVDV

-246 IGTFMVFWSAS
+246 IGTFLVFWSVS

-266 VSKLYYKGLNSFAV
+266 VSKVYYKGLNSFAV
-280 GEISNKLNSMVA
+280 GEISNKLNSMVV
-292 SATIICLLLFMTI
+292 SATIICLLLFMTV

-316 YKDKLVDELAPVD
+316 YKDKLVDELAPMD
-329 ISMEKTV
+329 ISMEKV
-336 IEDHKTIGDV
+336 VGEDHKSIEDV
-346 FKERNISI
+346 FEEKKISMDAFC
-354 DIFRDSTEAYS
+354 DITEAYS
-365 FYSEEITNIA
+365 FNSEEITNAA
-375 VLGNYLLENMEFYG
+375 VLGNYLLENMDKYG
-389 EEFANAPVEVMK
+389 QEYANTPVEVMK
-401 VSDYNKFAK
+401 VSDYNKFAE
-410 MYHQKTYSLNE
+410 MYNKKTYSLKE

-430 EGAVQLFNR
+430 ESSVKLFNS
-439 GFKENKEISFQGKKY
+439 GLKENQEISFQGRTY
-454 YAKENV
+454 HAKETV
-460 CQDGFVMMNYEKY
+460 CQDGFMMMSYEKY
-473 NRGILLLPDE
+473 NMGILLLPDE
-483 ADLSQCKQYCNY
+483 VDLSQCSQYRNY
-495 IAANYKNRSK
+495 IAANYKNDSK
-505 KFRSMVDEQI
+505 KFRTMVDKQI
-515 FNNMKKSREAAYPII
+515 SNNMKHSWEATYPVV
-530 TVTRSNIVDDS
+530 TATRSNIIDDS
-541 IGASAMYIFLGMY
+541 IGTSAMYIFLGMY

-593 KIRAVVWKQNTMFF
+593 KIRAVVWKQNSMFF
-607 GLPVLVAGIH
+607 GLPVLVASIH
-617 SVFGIQVCNQLLSIY
+617 SIFGIQVCNQLLSIY

-643 AVLLVLFFYGGY
+643 TVLLVLFFYGGY
-655 FLIAQL
+655 FLIAQM
-661 CSLRIIKGEKTR
+661 CSLRIIRGEK

>member
-14 IRDYF
+14 IRDYS

-39 TQTAMMEVTKTK
+39 TQTAMMEVTKAK

-58 NRALEGVSVFVSFIL
+58 NSALEAVSIFVSFIL

-150 VFTVSGKAVI
+150 VFTVSGKAIV
-160 KSIIYFLIIYMVVM
+160 KSVFYFLVIYIVVM

-203 PILSVLVF
+203 PILSVLIF

-224 VTGNAQALSTEVDV
+224 VTGNAQTLTTEVDV

-246 IGTFMVFWSAS
+246 IGTFLVFWSVS

-266 VSKLYYKGLNSFAV
+266 VSKVYYKGLNSFAV
-280 GEISNKLNSMVA
+280 GEISNKLNSMVV
-292 SATIICLLLFMTI
+292 SATIICLLLFMTV

-316 YKDKLVDELAPVD
+316 YKDKLVDELAPMD
-329 ISMEKTV
+329 ISMEKV
-336 IEDHKTIGDV
+336 VGEDHKSIEDV
-346 FKERNISI
+346 FEEKKISMDAFC
-354 DIFRDSTEAYS
+354 DITEAYS
-365 FYSEEITNIA
+365 FNSEEITNAA
-375 VLGNYLLENMEFYG
+375 VLGNYLLENMDKYG
-389 EEFANAPVEVMK
+389 QEYANTPVEVMK
-401 VSDYNKFAK
+401 VSDYNKFAE
-410 MYHQKTYSLNE
+410 MYNKKTYSLKE

-430 EGAVQLFNR
+430 ESSVKLFNS
-439 GFKENKEISFQGKKY
+439 GLKENQEISFQGRTY
-454 YAKENV
+454 HAKETV
-460 CQDGFVMMNYEKY
+460 CQDGFMMMSYEKY
-473 NRGILLLPDE
+473 NMGILLLPDE
-483 ADLSQCKQYCNY
+483 VDLSQCSQYRNY
-495 IAANYKNRSK
+495 IAANYKNDSK
-505 KFRSMVDEQI
+505 KFRTMVDKQI
-515 FNNMKKSREAAYPII
+515 SNNMKHSWEATYPVV
-530 TVTRSNIVDDS
+530 TATRSNIIDDS
-541 IGASAMYIFLGMY
+541 IGTSAMYIFLGMY

-593 KIRAVVWKQNTMFF
+593 KIRAVVWKQNSMFF

-617 SVFGIQVCNQLLSIY
+617 SVFGIQVCNQVLSIY

-643 AVLLVLFFYGGY
+643 AVILVLFFYGGY
-655 FLIAQL
+655 FLIAQM
-661 CSLRIIKGEKTR
+661 CSLRIIRGEK

>member
-14 IRDYF
+14 IRDYS

-39 TQTAMMEVTKTK
+39 TQTAMMEVTKAK

-58 NRALEGVSVFVSFIL
+58 NSALEAVSIFVSFIL

-115 MGIISLGAG
+115 MGIISLGVG
-124 LLVGIGLSQ
+124 LLVGIGFSQ

-150 VFTVSGKAVI
+150 VFTVSGKAIVKSVLYFFVI
-160 KSIIYFLIIYMVVM
+160 YIVVM
-174 ILNTWEISRARLIC
+174 ILNTWEISRARLIR
-188 FLTAEKKKEKNILKN
+188 FLTAEKKKEKNFLKN

-211 ILAWVILGYAYYN
+211 VLAWVILGYAYYN
-224 VTGNAQALSTEVDV
+224 VTGNAQALTTEVDV

-246 IGTFMVFWSAS
+246 IGTFLVFWSVS

-266 VSKLYYKGLNSFAV
+266 VSKVYYKGLNSFAV

-292 SATIICLLLFMTI
+292 SATIICLLLFMSL

-316 YKDKLVDELAPVD
+316 YKDKLVDEMAPMD
-329 ISMEKTV
+329 ISMEKVV
-336 IEDHKTIGDV
+336 IEDHKTIEDV
-346 FKERNISI
+346 FEEKKISMDAFC
-354 DIFRDSTEAYS
+354 DITEAYS
-365 FYSEEITNIA
+365 LQSEEITNAA
-375 VLGNYLLENMEFYG
+375 VLGDYLLENAEFYG

-401 VSDYNKFAK
+401 VGDYNKFAK
-410 MYHQKTYSLNE
+410 MYNKKTYSLKE
-421 NEYLIVANQ
+421 DEYLIVANQ
-430 EGAVQLFNR
+430 EGSVKLFNS
-439 GFKENKEISFQGKKY
+439 GLKENQEISFQGKTY
-454 YAKENV
+454 RAKEMV
-460 CQDGFVMMNYEKY
+460 CQDGFVMMNYDKY
-473 NRGILLLPDE
+473 NMGIVLLPDE
-483 ADLSQCKQYCNY
+483 ADLSQCKKYCNY
-495 IAANYKNRSK
+495 IAANYKNDSK
-505 KFRSMVDEQI
+505 KFRTMVDEQI
-515 FNNMKKSREAAYPII
+515 SNNMKNSWEVTYPVV
-530 TVTRSNIVDDS
+530 TATRSNIIDDS
-541 IGASAMYIFLGMY
+541 IGTSAMYIFLGMY

-593 KIRAVVWKQNTMFF
+593 KIRGVVWKQNSMFF
-607 GLPVLVAGIH
+607 GLPVLGAGIH
-617 SVFGIQVCNQLLSIY
+617 SGFGIQVCNQLLSIY

-643 AVLLVLFFYGGY
+643 AVILVLLFYGGY

-661 CSLRIIKGEKTR
+661 CSLRIIRGEKI

>member
-14 IRDYF
+14 IRDYS

-39 TQTAMMEVTKTK
+39 TQTAMMEVTKAK
-51 AEIIDMM
+51 VEIIDMM
-58 NRALEGVSVFVSFIL
+58 NSALEAVSIFVSFIL

-150 VFTVSGKAVI
+150 VFTVSGKAIV
-160 KSIIYFLIIYMVVM
+160 KSVFYFLVIYIVVM

-203 PILSVLVF
+203 PILSVLIF

-224 VTGNAQALSTEVDV
+224 VTGNAQTLTTEVDV

-246 IGTFMVFWSAS
+246 IGTFLVFWSVS

-266 VSKLYYKGLNSFAV
+266 VSKVYYKGLNSFAV
-280 GEISNKLNSMVA
+280 GEISNKLNSMVV
-292 SATIICLLLFMTI
+292 SATIICLLLFMTV

-316 YKDKLVDELAPVD
+316 YKDKLVDELAPMD
-329 ISMEKTV
+329 ISMEKV
-336 IEDHKTIGDV
+336 VGEDHKSIEDV
-346 FKERNISI
+346 FEEKKISMDAFC
-354 DIFRDSTEAYS
+354 DITEAYS
-365 FYSEEITNIA
+365 FNSEEITNAA
-375 VLGNYLLENMEFYG
+375 VLGNYLLENMDKYG
-389 EEFANAPVEVMK
+389 QEYANTPVEVMK
-401 VSDYNKFAK
+401 VSDYNKFAE
-410 MYHQKTYSLNE
+410 MYNKKTYSLKE

-430 EGAVQLFNR
+430 ESSVKLFNS
-439 GFKENKEISFQGKKY
+439 GLKENQEISFQGRTY
-454 YAKENV
+454 HAKETV
-460 CQDGFVMMNYEKY
+460 CQDGFMMMSYEKY
-473 NRGILLLPDE
+473 NMGILLLPDE
-483 ADLSQCKQYCNY
+483 VDLSQCSQYRNY
-495 IAANYKNRSK
+495 IAANYKNDSK
-505 KFRSMVDEQI
+505 KFRTMVDKQI
-515 FNNMKKSREAAYPII
+515 SNNMKHSWEATYPVV
-530 TVTRSNIVDDS
+530 TATRSNIIDDS
-541 IGASAMYIFLGMY
+541 IGTSAMYIFLGMY

-593 KIRAVVWKQNTMFF
+593 KIRAVVWKQNSMFF
-607 GLPVLVAGIH
+607 GLPVLVASIH
-617 SVFGIQVCNQLLSIY
+617 SVFGIQVCNQVLSIY

-643 AVLLVLFFYGGY
+643 AVILVLFFYGGY
-655 FLIAQL
+655 FLIAQM
-661 CSLRIIKGEKTR
+661 CSLRIIRGEK